1 MQTVQCF
8 ATGNRSNLQRLRD
21 NLQDLPK
28 RWLQPR
34 SDSQEDVFLGNVQGE
49 CNYRF
54 TFRLEG
60 GGFFQTG
67 VLVASAETFQ
77 GGLPV
82 PLRCKW
88 KRKVGDL
95 PVDIP
100 GVTSNMYQISADD
113 VGTDICVEAQ
123 PADQDDGLH
132 GVVTGEIGPFELDP
146 ATRRSLDNAL
156 GLGAAR
162 FHTMQS
168 KAPGDPAA
176 AGTSRLDLVIHVT
189 AEGVGVAPVQPD
201 GTTKASR
208 EVVAEYSADYPKV
221 IVHPLDTSKFQIVM
235 SESRVFHLMAT
246 SRTSRDLIALTI
258 RCFHAQKFLPTSE
271 ILQALLPV
279 RDPLVQGAPASQAGA
294 PADSKLDA
302 SILLE
307 RLAKELNRTMQQ
319 KEVSERV
326 HRNTNHETKDLQAQ
340 LMETIS
346 GFTEVITGLQEQFED
361 GTSTPATAS
370 VLVERLQEQ
379 LRDTAAQNREAG
391 AELESLRWQL
401 GRLQAARLEA
411 EKSSGSPQLSPEE
424 EAAQLRQERDLLQ
437 ARLGELRSTGSVLQR
452 DNADQA
458 HTQELKRLRQDVE
471 ALHNT
476 KEQLREQLQLQ
487 DRERQELQDNFLY
500 VKNQLDKV
508 QLKQADAAEDLAE
521 GCPRELAKHHAA
533 VRRAG
538 EERAQLG
545 VRAEA
550 LLREMER
557 EKAYHEQSLERVV
570 QANARLMEERDRA
583 AQEVDRLGRLYAE
596 TARQLREV
604 AELDTTAAAD
614 AGALAD
620 FGGAEG
626 GAPPVSEEQLCALR
640 AKVAETEQIIE
651 RKDKENESLK
661 NRIRK
666 LAVA

>member
-8 ATGNRSNLQRLRD
+8 APDRSNLQRLRD

-34 SDSQEDVFLGNVQGE
+34 SEQEDVFLGNVRGE
-49 CNYRF
+49 CNYHF
-54 TFRLEG
+54 MFRLEG

-67 VLVASAETFQ
+67 VLVASAETCP

-113 VGTDICVEAQ
+113 VGTDICVEVQ

-168 KAPGDPAA
+168 KAPGDTGPAS
-176 AGTSRLDLVIHVT
+176 TTRLDLAVHVT
-189 AEGVGVAPVQPD
+189 AEGVRVVPLQPD
-201 GTTKASR
+201 GATRASK
-208 EVVAEYSADYPKV
+208 EMVAEYSADYPKV
-221 IVHPLDTSKFQIVM
+221 IVHPLDTSKFQLVM
-235 SESRVFHLMAT
+235 SESRVVHLMAT

-258 RCFHAQKFLPTSE
+258 RCFHAQRFLPTSE

-279 RDPLVQGAPASQAGA
+279 RDPMVEGSSASQAGA
-294 PADSKLDA
+294 PPDSKLDA

-340 LMETIS
+340 LIETIS
-346 GFTEVITGLQEQFED
+346 GFTEVIHGLQDQFED
-361 GTSTPATAS
+361 GMSTPATAS
-370 VLVERLQEQ
+370 VPVERLQEQ
-379 LRDTAAQNREAG
+379 LRDASAQNREAK
-391 AELESLRWQL
+391 AELESQRWQL
-401 GRLQAARLEA
+401 GKLQAARLEA
-411 EKSSGSPQLSPEE
+411 ERNSGSPQLAPEE

-437 ARLGELRSTGSVLQR
+437 ARLGELRSTGSTLQR
-452 DNADQA
+452 DQSDQG
-458 HTQELKRLRQDVE
+458 HTKELKRLRQDVE

-476 KEQLREQLQLQ
+476 KEQLREQLRLQ

-500 VKNQLDKV
+500 VKKELDKV
-508 QLKQADAAEDLAE
+508 QLKQADAADDLAE

-533 VRRAG
+533 VRHAG
-538 EERAQLG
+538 EERAQMSM
-545 VRAEA
+545 RAET

-557 EKAYHEQSLERVV
+557 EKAYHEQSLERVT
-570 QANARLMEERDRA
+570 QANGRLMEEKDRS

-596 TARQLREV
+596 TARQLRDV
-604 AELDTTAAAD
+604 AELDTTATAD

-620 FGGAEG
+620 GGG
-626 GAPPVSEEQLCALR
+626 VRGDVPPVSEEQLCALR
-640 AKVAETEQIIE
+640 AQVADIEQTIE